1 MADVGLGSGDCA
13 IYVCVPHYED
23 FDQTPVDDQERLGR
37 ARALAL
43 GFQPSGRLVFVDP
56 LRAVWKPEC
65 DAPGFGAMI
74 EAVKAGQVT
83 AVFVHRITMIARR
96 RATDFEALL
105 EVCDAADVRIVGF
118 GGGTAAEGGASG
130 ASGAVGA
137 SGASGRADG
146 ADASGAA
153 GAPGAA
159 GVPDASGATAPSAA
173 SDAGGPLG
181 ADGTDNVDLDDP
193 RQRDELFREA
203 QLSRDTAD
211 RASLMAR
218 AGHAAA
224 ASAGR
229 PHGGGRRAFGYQ
241 AGMRALVQH
250 EARVVQEIF
259 ERYLAGEAL
268 GSLAADLNRRR
279 VPTSEHRQWTS
290 RGVARILDAPRYAG
304 LRVFQGGVQ
313 DGDGYR
319 FGTWEPCVSVDTWEL
334 ARRERSARAEA
345 ASDERRNRLR
355 YLLAGLVLCSE
366 CSRRMAGNAVSGY
379 RLYACPGPGGT
390 TGRAPKGCARSI
402 GADSLER
409 RVAQDIVALL
419 ESWGPEQVIGP
430 DALMIGRREFD
441 GSVPAPDSYRSLHG
455 TVAVRPASGLDGV
468 EVGAR
473 ARSEFDR
480 LPAAR
485 RSDVFRFLLAGVF
498 IGPKSTSRGVFDDS
512 RVRLAWQPGI
522 TPVIGDGSGFDE
534 ESPEAAGLEF
544 VD

>member
-23 FDQTPVDDQERLGR
+23 PDQTPVDDQERLGR
-37 ARALAL
+37 SRAIGR

-65 DAPGFGAMI
+65 DAPGFAAMLA
-74 EAVKAGQVT
+74 AVRAGQV
-83 AVFVHRITMIARR
+83 ASVFVFRVAMIARR
-96 RATDFEALL
+96 RPADFAALIEA
-105 EVCDAADVRIVGF
+105 CDVAGVRLFGF
-118 GGGTAAEGGASG
+118 G
-130 ASGAVGA
+130 
-137 SGASGRADG
+137 D
-146 ADASGAA
+146 DI
-153 GAPGAA
+153 
-159 GVPDASGATAPSAA
+159 
-173 SDAGGPLG
+173 
-181 ADGTDNVDLDDP
+181 DLDDP
-193 RQRDELFREA
+193 HQRDELFQEA
-203 QLSRDTAD
+203 RLSRDTAD

-241 AGMRALVQH
+241 AGMRALVPG
-250 EARVVQEIF
+250 EARVVTEIF

-268 GSLAADLNRRR
+268 GALAADLNRRR
-279 VPTSEHRQWTS
+279 IPTSEHRQWTS

-304 LRVFQGGVQ
+304 LRVFQGGVH

-345 ASDERRNRLR
+345 ASDERRSRLR
-355 YLLAGLVLCSE
+355 YLLAGLVLCTE

-379 RLYACPGPGGT
+379 RLYACPGAGGS
-390 TGRAPKGCARSI
+390 GGSGGPASKGCARSI

-409 RVAQDIVALL
+409 RVAQDVVALL

-430 DALMIGRREFD
+430 EALMIGRRELD
-441 GSVPAPDSYRSLHG
+441 GSFPDPDSYRSLHG

-473 ARSEFDR
+473 ARAEFDR
-480 LPAAR
+480 LPASR
-485 RSDVFRFLLAGVF
+485 RSEVYRFLLAGVF

-522 TPVIGDGSGFDE
+522 TPAIGDGFDGV
-534 ESPEAAGLEF
+534 GLDADVDLRADADMEF
-544 VD
+544 AD